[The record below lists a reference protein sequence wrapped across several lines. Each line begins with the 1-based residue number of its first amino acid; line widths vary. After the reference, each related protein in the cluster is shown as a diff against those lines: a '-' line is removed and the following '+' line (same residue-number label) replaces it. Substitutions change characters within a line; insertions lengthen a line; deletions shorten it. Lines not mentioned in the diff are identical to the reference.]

1 MPGSYG
7 RKILGIYRSRKETLL
22 LEHNEQ
28 EARVRRG
35 QAQPDLRFGL
45 VFILLFYF
53 ILFYFILFY
62 FILFN

>member
-35 QAQPDLRFGL
+35 QAQPDLGFGL
-45 VFILLFYF
+45 VFILFYF

-62 FILFN
+62 FTEF